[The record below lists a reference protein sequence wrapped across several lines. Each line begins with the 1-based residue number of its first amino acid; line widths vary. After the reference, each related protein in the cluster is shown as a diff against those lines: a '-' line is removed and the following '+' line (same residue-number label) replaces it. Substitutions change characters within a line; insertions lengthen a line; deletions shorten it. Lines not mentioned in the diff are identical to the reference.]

1 MQAPLQC
8 WDNSTRGLD
17 ASNALDFVRVLRKSA
32 DEEDR
37 SIVATLYQ
45 AGNGIFNLFDK
56 VLVLAE
62 GREIYYGPT
71 RDAKQYFEDMG
82 FQCIP
87 GANIADFLTSVA
99 VHTERSVREGF
110 EATVPDAPAE
120 FEARYRDSTVYRD
133 MMSEM
138 ATISATSLAHEIES
152 LRSARRSE
160 KSRTLPILSREASP
174 YLRSFASQ
182 ILACTK
188 RYSSSLLLPSSTPLL
203 IWPF

>member
-1 MQAPLQC
+1 M
-8 WDNSTRGLD
+8 
-17 ASNALDFVRVLRKSA
+17 LRKSA
-32 DEEDR
+32 DEEER

-62 GREIYYGPT
+62 GREIFYGPT
-71 RDAKQYFEDMG
+71 RDARQYFEDMG

-110 EATVPDAPAE
+110 EATVPNTPAE
-120 FEARYRDSTVYRD
+120 FEARYRDSTVYRA

-138 ATISATSLAHEIES
+138 ATGSAMSLEHEIDG

-160 KSRTLPILSREASP
+160 KSRTLSILSREASP
-174 YLRSFASQ
+174 YIRSFTSQ
-182 ILACTK
+182 TLACTK
-188 RYSSSLLLPSSTPLL
+188 RYDINTLLPGPTPY
-203 IWPF
+203 